1 MSHLATV
8 HVPAASLR
16 RAQPSRAKDSQRE
29 RRRIRRACWAIAVT
43 WAVGLSDA
51 HADDG
56 LMTQM
61 PEIVASVAAGPTEKP
76 TDLAIIPRD
85 AFHVLPGFRVE
96 RLFTVNKEKFGSWV
110 AMTVDPQGR
119 IIASDQGGQGLF
131 RITPSPIGGREPTKV
146 ERLDAKISSAQGLLF
161 AFDSL
166 YVTKNGGGSGIFRLQ
181 DADGDDQFDKVTRL
195 ADIAGGGEHGPHGLR
210 LSPDGKQIYIVAGN
224 HTPPPIELTADP
236 PQQMGGVRSGQ
247 RHAKIESGTCRLSP
261 NWDEDLLL
269 PRQWDAGGHAV
280 GLLAPAGWIAAIDPD
295 GKNWDLRTIGF
306 RNAYDLALN
315 ADGEL
320 FTYDSDMEW
329 DIGLPWYRPTRVL
342 HATAGADH
350 GWRAGSACWPAYRL
364 DSLPAAVDIG
374 PGSPVGL
381 EFGYGTKFPAQYQ
394 RALYALDWTF
404 GTIYA
409 VHLKA
414 DGASYTGSREEFLS
428 RSPLPLTDAVVG
440 TDGAL
445 YFLTGGRS
453 VQSELYRVTYVG
465 SASTAPVDARDT
477 QFAELRR
484 IRQQAEAYVKPD
496 EDRLQAAARLVG
508 LLGHADRHIRYAARV
523 ALERLSPDLWKDRV
537 LASKDPDTVIG
548 GVVGLAH
555 TLEPAAQPALLAALD
570 GLDFGQMPD
579 RQQLDALRA
588 YALVFIRLGAPD
600 SEVAARL
607 AVKFDSYYP
616 SHADLLNR
624 ELCEM
629 LVFLKSPTVAAKTI
643 ALLMQP
649 SSSTPAQVTNPTSQA
664 YEAARSPHFADVMAM
679 QTHPPDLQKIS
690 YVFSLRNLRDGWTP
704 EDRIYYFNWLHD
716 SQEKGD
722 GQTFRRFLANVSQ
735 DAYDNA
741 PEADRAAIDAAG
753 VRRPPKP
760 VDLPKPIGPGQAYTV
775 DDLVAL
781 SAAHPAERN
790 FASGKRT
797 FAAAR
802 CWVCHR
808 FAGEGGS
815 AGPDL
820 TQAAGRFT
828 VRDLAESLVEPNKVV
843 SDQYRATI
851 IETKDGRTIVGRIL
865 SEYGETIAVAID
877 PEDATHLVHL
887 LKSDIERRERTPNS
901 LMPANLLGT
910 LNPSEVLDLLA
921 YLLSRGNP
929 DDPMFGK

>member
-1 MSHLATV
+1 
-8 HVPAASLR
+8 
-16 RAQPSRAKDSQRE
+16 
-29 RRRIRRACWAIAVT
+29 
-43 WAVGLSDA
+43 
-51 HADDG
+51 
-56 LMTQM
+56 MT
-61 PEIVASVAAGPTEKP
+61 I
-76 TDLAIIPRD
+76 DPR
-85 AFHVLPGFRVE
+85 
-96 RLFTVNKEKFGSWV
+96 
-110 AMTVDPQGR
+110 GR
-119 IIASDQGGQGLF
+119 IIASDQAGQGLF
-131 RITPSPIGGREPTKV
+131 RVTPAPIGSTEPTQV
-146 ERLDAKISSAQGLLF
+146 ERLDVKVSSAQGLLF

-166 YVTKNGGGSGIFRLQ
+166 YVTKNGGGSAIYRLQ
-181 DADGDDQFDKVTRL
+181 DTDGDDQFDKVTRL

-210 LSPDGKQIYIVAGN
+210 LSPDRKQIYIVAGN
-224 HTPPPIELTADP
+224 HTPPPIEITADP
-236 PQQMGGVRSGQ
+236 PQRMGGVRSGQ
-247 RHAKIESGTCRLSP
+247 RHAKVESGTCRLSA

-350 GWRAGSACWPAYRL
+350 GWRSGSACWPAYRL

-381 EFGYGTKFPAQYQ
+381 EFGYGTKFPAKYQ

-409 VHLKA
+409 VHLQA

-428 RSPLPLTDAVVG
+428 RSPLPLTDAGVG
-440 TDGAL
+440 ADGAL

-465 SASTAPVDARDT
+465 SESTAVDAHDT
-477 QFAELRR
+477 QFADLRA
-484 IRQQAEAYVKPD
+484 IRQQAEAYLKPD
-496 EDRLQAAARLVG
+496 EDPTQAATRLVG

-523 ALERLSPDLWKDRV
+523 GLERLPPDLWKDRA
-537 LASKDPDTVIG
+537 LASKNPDTVIV

-555 TLEPAAQPALLAALD
+555 RLEPPAQPALLAALD
-570 GLDFGQMPD
+570 RLDFGQLSD
-579 RQQLDALRA
+579 RQQLDAVRA
-588 YALVFIRLGAPD
+588 WALVFIRLGAP
-600 SEVAARL
+600 EPKVADRL
-607 AVKFDSYYP
+607 AKKLDSFYA
-616 SHADLLNR
+616 SRDDLLNR

-643 ALLMQP
+643 ALIMQP
-649 SSSTPAQVTNPTSQA
+649 SSSSVAPITNPTSEA
-664 YEAARSPHFADVMAM
+664 YEAARGSNFADIMVLQA
-679 QTHPPDLQKIS
+679 HPPDLQKIS

-704 EDRIYYFNWLHD
+704 EERIYYFNWLRD
-716 SQEKGD
+716 EQERGG

-735 DAYDNA
+735 DAYDNT
-741 PEADRAAIDAAG
+741 PEADRVAIDAAG
-753 VRRPPKP
+753 ARRPPKP
-760 VDLPKPIGPGQAYTV
+760 IELPKPIGPGQPYTV

-781 SAAHPAERN
+781 SATHPTGRN

-802 CWVCHR
+802 CAVCHR
-808 FAGEGGS
+808 FAGDGGS

-820 TQAAGRFT
+820 TQAAGRFN

-851 IETKDGRTIVGRIL
+851 IETKDGRTIVGRVL
-865 SEYGETIAVAID
+865 SEYGATIAVAID
-877 PEDATHLVHL
+877 PEDATHMVHL
-887 LKSDIERRERTPNS
+887 LKSDVERRERTPNS

-910 LNPSEVLDLLA
+910 LNPDEVLDLLA

-929 DDPMFGK
+929 HDPVFAK